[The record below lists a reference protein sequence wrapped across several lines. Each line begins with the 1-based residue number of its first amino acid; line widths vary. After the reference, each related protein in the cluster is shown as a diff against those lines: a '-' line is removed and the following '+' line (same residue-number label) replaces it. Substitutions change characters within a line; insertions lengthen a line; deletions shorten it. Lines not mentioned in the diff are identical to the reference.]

1 MSMEQARQAFLQP
14 GDDYTPIPFWFW
26 NDELTEAELARQIHD
41 FHDKGVA
48 GFVIHPR
55 KGLPRSIPYMSEK
68 YLGFVRFAV
77 EEAARLSMRVV
88 LYDEAMYP
96 SGSAHGMV
104 VWENPAYASRCL
116 RMEVSAEAVPAGADV
131 IAVCAARVAEGRVS
145 DVEAI
150 QPVDGAY
157 PAPGDGRVLLAFREG
172 YSGGTIRGVH
182 ENEDDGESDAP
193 PSADLLNPEAVR
205 AFIRLTHEG
214 YWRALQE
221 HFGRTIIAVFTDE
234 PDITGRNAARGCM
247 AWTAG
252 FLDEFLAQGCRV
264 ADLPALWLDAGPETE
279 NIRRRYRRAV
289 NRRLNET
296 YYGQLADWCQAHGV
310 ALTGHPAKS
319 WDIGLLRS
327 FQLPGQDVVWR
338 FVGPGQG
345 VAGPDSVLAKC
356 ASDAARHAGRARN
369 ANECFGCCG
378 PDRIQWA
385 FTMDDMKWYMDW
397 LFVRG
402 TNLLYPHAFFYS
414 LRDGRGEER
423 PPDVGPNNLWWPWYG
438 QIARYMRR
446 MSWLMTGGVNQAEVA
461 VLCEEDRLPWEVC
474 VPLYEHQIEFNYL
487 QDTELPAC
495 RVENG
500 QLCLGQQRYSVLITG
515 DVPLDEN
522 VRDALGLQPC
532 LVEIGEEGLYLADED
547 DNAAEARGLGGT
559 NVPPEDAAA
568 SASRR
573 DRIRAVTPQ
582 RGAPVARRALQTSS
596 GTPARACGMTEG
608 IQAGSRE
615 NGGEPPRGFG
625 GNSVSPEESAT
636 TVACREA
643 GDGWADSASRRDRI
657 RAVTPQRG
665 APVARRAL
673 QTSSGTPAR
682 ACSMTE
688 GAQPNRGKWGEAP
701 EGAQPNR
708 GKWGETPEG
717 AQPNR
722 GKWGETP
729 EAPLLRVSWVRK
741 EGADFFLMVNEG
753 EEEIRCGITPAV
765 RGAAEWWD
773 PWTGRSEPAVAD
785 REGRYALRLSRRGSL
800 ILCVDREAEPLTADD
815 AVLPFAL
822 PEYPVCRPLAGQ
834 TWRVTPMTGDTP
846 PFSLTADDEGCLP
859 SWTEQPGLARYS
871 GWAAYETELS
881 MPRDGLLTLGEVH
894 AMSRLFL
901 DGREAGMCMWSP
913 HQYLIPAGRHALRL
927 EICNT
932 LANAYEGAQLP
943 SGLMGPVTLHSAVE
957 EQALSCSLTP

>member
-1 MSMEQARQAFLQP
+1 MSMAQARQAFVQP
-14 GDDYTPIPFWFW
+14 GDEYTPIPFWFW

-77 EEAARLSMRVV
+77 EEAARLNMRVV

-104 VWENPAYASRCL
+104 VRENPAYASRCL
-116 RMEVSAEAVPAGADV
+116 RMEVLSQAVPAGADIV
-131 IAVCAARVAEGRVS
+131 AVCAARVAEGHVA
-145 DVEAI
+145 DAEAVH
-150 QPVDGAY
+150 PADGVY
-157 PAPGDGRVLLAFREG
+157 PAPGDGRALVCFREG

-182 ENEDDGESDAP
+182 ENEDDGEPDAP

-205 AFIRLTHEG
+205 AFIRLTHEE

-221 HFGRTIIAVFTDE
+221 HFGKTVIAVFTDE
-234 PDITGRNAARGCM
+234 PDITGRNAAPGCM

-252 FLDEFLAQGCRV
+252 FLEDFLAQCCAV
-264 ADLPALWLDAGPETE
+264 TDLPALWLDAGPETE
-279 NIRRRYRRAV
+279 QIRRRYRRAV
-289 NRRLNET
+289 NRRLNQA
-296 YYGQLADWCQAHGV
+296 YYGQLADWCEAHGV

-319 WDIGLLRS
+319 WDMGLLRA

-345 VAGPDSVLAKC
+345 VTGPDSVLAKC

-378 PDRIQWA
+378 PEGIQWA

-487 QDTELPAC
+487 LDTDLPAC
-495 RVENG
+495 RVEDG
-500 QLCLGQQRYSVLITG
+500 QLCLGQQRYNVLITE

-522 VRDALGLQPC
+522 LRKTLGLEPC
-532 LVEIGEEGLYLADED
+532 LLAIGEKGLYLAEDD
-547 DNAAEARGLGGT
+547 DNAANA
-559 NVPPEDAAA
+559 
-568 SASRR
+568 
-573 DRIRAVTPQ
+573 
-582 RGAPVARRALQTSS
+582 
-596 GTPARACGMTEG
+596 
-608 IQAGSRE
+608 
-615 NGGEPPRGFG
+615 RGFG
-625 GNSVSPEESAT
+625 GTAVPPGSA
-636 TVACREA
+636 
-643 GDGWADSASRRDRI
+643 ADSASRRDRI

-673 QTSSGTPAR
+673 KTSSGTVTR

-688 GAQPNRGKWGEAP
+688 GAQLNRAKKGRCPRACSMT
-701 EGAQPNR
+701 EGAQLNR
-708 GKWGETPEG
+708 AKRGETSP
-717 AQPNR
+717 
-722 GKWGETP
+722 
-729 EAPLLRVSWVRK
+729 LRVSWVRK
-741 EGADFFLMVNEG
+741 EGINLFLMTNEG
-753 EEEIRCGITPAV
+753 EEDVRCMITPAAQ
-765 RGAAEWWD
+765 GAAEWWD
-773 PWTGRSEPAVAD
+773 PWTGRTEQAVAD
-785 REGRYALRLSRRGSL
+785 REGRFALSLPRRGSL
-800 ILCVDREAEPLTADD
+800 ILCVDPAGEPASAGTA
-815 AVLPFAL
+815 VPPFAL
-822 PEYPVCRPLAGQ
+822 PEYPQVHPLAGQ
-834 TWRVTPMTGDTP
+834 TWRVTPLAGETR
-846 PFSLTADDEGCLP
+846 PFILTADDGGRLP

-871 GWAAYETELS
+871 GWMAYETELS
-881 MPRDGLLTLGEVH
+881 LPRDALLTLGEVH

-901 DGREAGMCMWSP
+901 DGKEAGMCMWSP
-913 HQYLIPAGRHALRL
+913 HQYPIPAGTHALRL

-932 LANAYEGAQLP
+932 LANAYEGKPLP
-943 SGLMGPVTLHSAVE
+943 SGMMGPV
-957 EQALSCSLTP
+957 ALRMGDGAE

>member
-1 MSMEQARQAFLQP
+1 MSMAQARQAFVQP
-14 GDDYTPIPFWFW
+14 GDEYTPIPFWFW
-26 NDELTEAELARQIHD
+26 NDELTEAELARQIYD

-77 EEAARLSMRVV
+77 EEAARLNMRVV

-104 VWENPAYASRCL
+104 VRENPAYASRCL
-116 RMEVSAEAVPAGADV
+116 RMEITAEAVPAGADIV
-131 IAVCAARVAEGRVS
+131 AVCAARMAEGQVS
-145 DVEAI
+145 DAEAVH
-150 QPVDGAY
+150 PADGVY
-157 PAPGDGRVLLAFREG
+157 PAPGDGRVLMCFREG

-182 ENEDDGESDAP
+182 ENEDDGEPDAP

-205 AFIRLTHEG
+205 AFIRLTHEV

-221 HFGRTIIAVFTDE
+221 HFGKTVIAVFTDE
-234 PDITGRNAARGCM
+234 PDITGRNAQKGCM

-252 FLDEFLAQGCRV
+252 FLADFLAQGCAV
-264 ADLPALWLDAGPETE
+264 TDLPALWLDAGPETE
-279 NIRRRYRRAV
+279 QIRRRYRRAV
-289 NRRLNET
+289 NRCLNGA
-296 YYGQLADWCQAHGV
+296 YYGQLADWCEAHGV

-319 WDIGLLRS
+319 WDMGLLRA

-345 VAGPDSVLAKC
+345 VTGPDSVLAKC

-378 PDRIQWA
+378 PEGIQWA

-487 QDTELPAC
+487 LDTDLPAC
-495 RVENG
+495 RVEDG
-500 QLCLGQQRYSVLITG
+500 QLCLGQQRYNVLITG
-515 DVPLDEN
+515 DVPLDED
-522 VRDALGLQPC
+522 VREALGLQPC
-532 LVEIGEEGLYLADED
+532 LLAIGEEGLYLAEDD
-547 DNAAEARGLGGT
+547 DNAADARGFGGT
-559 NVPPEDAAA
+559 AVPPEDA
-568 SASRR
+568 
-573 DRIRAVTPQ
+573 
-582 RGAPVARRALQTSS
+582 
-596 GTPARACGMTEG
+596 
-608 IQAGSRE
+608 
-615 NGGEPPRGFG
+615 
-625 GNSVSPEESAT
+625 
-636 TVACREA
+636 
-643 GDGWADSASRRDRI
+643 ADSASRRDRI

-673 QTSSGTPAR
+673 QTSSGTLTR

-688 GAQPNRGKWGEAP
+688 GAQLNRAKRGETPGAPDAPRGFGGNSVSPEESATTVACREAGDGWAGCASRRDRIRAVTPQRGAPVARRALQTSSGTVTRACSMTEGAQLNRAKRGEAP
-701 EGAQPNR
+701 E
-708 GKWGETPEG
+708 
-717 AQPNR
+717 
-722 GKWGETP
+722 
-729 EAPLLRVSWVRK
+729 APSCRVSWIRK
-741 EGADFFLMVNEG
+741 EGLEFFLMVNEG
-753 EEEIRCGITPAV
+753 EEEIRCMITPAA
-765 RGAAEWWD
+765 RGSAEWWD
-773 PWTGRSEPAVAD
+773 PWTGRTEQAVAD
-785 REGRYALRLSRRGSL
+785 REGWFALSLPRRASL
-800 ILCVDREAEPLTADD
+800 ILCVDPAGEPACAES
-815 AVLPFAL
+815 AVPPFGRV
-822 PEYPVCRPLAGQ
+822 EYPAEHPLAGQ
-834 TWRVTPMTGDTP
+834 TWRVTPMAGEAR
-846 PFSLTADDEGCLP
+846 PFTLTADDAGCLP
-859 SWTEQPGLARYS
+859 SWTEQPGMALYS
-871 GWAAYETELS
+871 GWAAYET
-881 MPRDGLLTLGEVH
+881 GLTLPHDALLELGETH

-901 DGREAGMCMWSP
+901 DGQEAGMCMWSP
-913 HQYLIPAGRHALRL
+913 HQYPIPAGTHALRL

-932 LANAYEGAQLP
+932 PANACEGKPLP
-943 SGLMGPVTLHSAVE
+943 SGLMGPVTLRFAGEESAR
-957 EQALSCSLTP
+957 

>member
-1 MSMEQARQAFLQP
+1 MSMAQARQAFVQP
-14 GDDYTPIPFWFW
+14 GDEYTPIPFWFW
-26 NDELTEAELARQIHD
+26 NDELTENELARQIHD

-77 EEAARLSMRVV
+77 EEAARLNMRVV

-104 VWENPAYASRCL
+104 VRENPAYASRCL
-116 RMEVSAEAVPAGADV
+116 RMEITAEAVPAGADIV
-131 IAVCAARVAEGRVS
+131 AVCAARVAEGHVA
-145 DVEAI
+145 DAEAVH
-150 QPVDGAY
+150 PADGVY
-157 PAPGDGRVLLAFREG
+157 PAPGDGRVLVCFREG

-182 ENEDDGESDAP
+182 ENEDDGEPDAP
-193 PSADLLNPEAVR
+193 PSADLLNPDAVR
-205 AFIRLTHEG
+205 AFIRLTHEV

-221 HFGRTIIAVFTDE
+221 HFGKTVIAVFTDE
-234 PDITGRNAARGCM
+234 PDITGRNAAPGCM

-252 FLDEFLAQGCRV
+252 FLEEFLAQGCAV
-264 ADLPALWLDAGPETE
+264 TDLPALWLDAGPETE
-279 NIRRRYRRAV
+279 QIRRRYRRAV
-289 NRRLNET
+289 NRRLNQA
-296 YYGQLADWCQAHGV
+296 YYGQLADWCEAHGV

-319 WDIGLLRS
+319 WDMGLLRA

-345 VAGPDSVLAKC
+345 VTGPDSVLAKC

-378 PDRIQWA
+378 PEGIQWA

-461 VLCEEDRLPWEVC
+461 VLCEADRLPWEVC

-487 QDTELPAC
+487 LDTDLPAC
-495 RVENG
+495 RVEDG
-500 QLCLGQQRYSVLITG
+500 QLCLGQQRYNVLITE
-515 DVPLDEN
+515 DVPLDET
-522 VRDALGLQPC
+522 VRKALGLEPC
-532 LVEIGEEGLYLADED
+532 LLAIGEEGLYLAEDD
-547 DNAAEARGLGGT
+547 DNAA
-559 NVPPEDAAA
+559 DA
-568 SASRR
+568 
-573 DRIRAVTPQ
+573 
-582 RGAPVARRALQTSS
+582 
-596 GTPARACGMTEG
+596 
-608 IQAGSRE
+608 
-615 NGGEPPRGFG
+615 RGFG
-625 GNSVSPEESAT
+625 GTAVPPGSA
-636 TVACREA
+636 
-643 GDGWADSASRRDRI
+643 ADSASRRDRI

-673 QTSSGTPAR
+673 KTSSGTVTR

-688 GAQPNRGKWGEAP
+688 GAQLNRAK
-701 EGAQPNR
+701 R
-708 GKWGETPEG
+708 GETSP
-717 AQPNR
+717 
-722 GKWGETP
+722 
-729 EAPLLRVSWVRK
+729 LRVSWVRK
-741 EGADFFLMVNEG
+741 EGINLFLMTNEG
-753 EEEIRCGITPAV
+753 EEDVRCMITPAAQ
-765 RGAAEWWD
+765 GAAEWWD
-773 PWTGRSEPAVAD
+773 PWTGRTEQAVAD
-785 REGRYALRLSRRGSL
+785 REGRFALSLPRRGSL
-800 ILCVDREAEPLTADD
+800 ILCVDPAGEPASAGTA
-815 AVLPFAL
+815 VPPFAL
-822 PEYPVCRPLAGQ
+822 PEYPQVHPLAGQ
-834 TWRVTPMTGDTP
+834 TWRVTPLAGETR
-846 PFSLTADDEGCLP
+846 PFILTADDGGRLP

-871 GWAAYETELS
+871 GWMAYETELS
-881 MPRDGLLTLGEVH
+881 LPRDALLTLGEVH

-901 DGREAGMCMWSP
+901 DGKEAGMCMWSP
-913 HQYLIPAGRHALRL
+913 HQYPIPAGTHALRL

-932 LANAYEGAQLP
+932 LANAYEGKPLP
-943 SGLMGPVTLHSAVE
+943 SGMMGPV
-957 EQALSCSLTP
+957 ALRMGDGAE

>member
-1 MSMEQARQAFLQP
+1 MSMAQARQAFVQP
-14 GDDYTPIPFWFW
+14 GDEYTPIPFWFW

-55 KGLPRSIPYMSEK
+55 KGLPRSISYMSEK

-77 EEAARLSMRVV
+77 EEAARLNMRVV

-104 VWENPAYASRCL
+104 VRENPAYASRCL
-116 RMEVSAEAVPAGADV
+116 RMEVSAQAVPAGADIV
-131 IAVCAARVAEGRVS
+131 AVCAARVAEGQVS
-145 DVEAI
+145 EVEAVDA
-150 QPVDGAY
+150 VDGVY
-157 PAPGDGRVLLAFREG
+157 PVPGDGRALVCFREG

-182 ENEDDGESDAP
+182 ENEDDGEPDAP
-193 PSADLLNPEAVR
+193 PSADLLNPDAVR
-205 AFIRLTHEG
+205 AFIRLTHEA
-214 YWRALQE
+214 YWCALRE
-221 HFGRTIIAVFTDE
+221 HFGKTIIAVFTDE
-234 PDITGRNAARGCM
+234 PDITGRNAAPGCM

-252 FLDEFLAQGCRV
+252 FLEDFQAQGCAV
-264 ADLPALWLDAGPETE
+264 TDLPALWLDAGPETE
-279 NIRRRYRRAV
+279 QIRRRYRRAV
-289 NRRLNET
+289 NRRLNGA
-296 YYGQLADWCQAHGV
+296 YYGQLGDWCEAHGV

-319 WDIGLLRS
+319 WDMGLLRA

-345 VAGPDSVLAKC
+345 VTGPDSVLAKC
-356 ASDAARHAGRARN
+356 ASDAARHAGRERN

-378 PDRIQWA
+378 PEGIQWA

-487 QDTELPAC
+487 LDTDLPAC
-495 RVENG
+495 RVEDG
-500 QLCLGQQRYSVLITG
+500 QLCLGQQRYNVLITE

-522 VRDALGLQPC
+522 LRKALGLEPC
-532 LVEIGEEGLYLADED
+532 LLAIGEEGLYLAEDD
-547 DNAAEARGLGGT
+547 DNAAEALGLVEEAPCACSMNEGAQLNRAKRGEA
-559 NVPPEDAAA
+559 PEA
-568 SASRR
+568 S
-573 DRIRAVTPQ
+573 
-582 RGAPVARRALQTSS
+582 
-596 GTPARACGMTEG
+596 
-608 IQAGSRE
+608 
-615 NGGEPPRGFG
+615 RGFG

-673 QTSSGTPAR
+673 RTSSGTAAR
-682 ACSMTE
+682 VFSMTE
-688 GAQPNRGKWGEAP
+688 GAQADRA
-701 EGAQPNR
+701 R
-708 GKWGETPEG
+708 RGETSPI
-717 AQPNR
+717 
-722 GKWGETP
+722 
-729 EAPLLRVSWVRK
+729 RVSWVRK
-741 EGADFFLMVNEG
+741 EGVNLFLMVNEG
-753 EEEIRCGITPAV
+753 EEDVRCMIAPAA

-773 PWTGRSEPAVAD
+773 PWTGHTEQAVAD
-785 REGRYALRLSRRGSL
+785 REGRFALSLPRRGSL
-800 ILCVDREAEPLTADD
+800 ILCVDPAGEPASAETA
-815 AVLPFAL
+815 VPPFAL
-822 PEYPVCRPLAGQ
+822 PEYPQVHPLAGQ
-834 TWRVTPMTGDTP
+834 TWRVTPMAGETR
-846 PFSLTADDEGCLP
+846 PFTLTADDEGCLP

-871 GWAAYETELS
+871 GWMAYETELS
-881 MPRDGLLTLGEVH
+881 LPQDALLTLGETH

-901 DGREAGMCMWSP
+901 DGQEAGMCMWSP
-913 HQYLIPAGRHALRL
+913 HQYMLPAGKHALRL

-932 LANAYEGAQLP
+932 LANAYEGKPLP
-943 SGLMGPVTLHSAVE
+943 SGMIGPVMLRMGDGE
-957 EQALSCSLTP
+957 E